1 MAMTD
6 RRVFLA
12 TLAAALFA
20 PAVATAKRLPT
31 RPGIPMPERPP
42 RPRPKPAPPPPRP
55 PDRAALKKKLA
66 ASREQQIERVR
77 AYGRA
82 GKFPRNTLVEN
93 KRVPIFVD
101 DKGTPCAVANLMI
114 MDGRR
119 NDVLAIAKANNL
131 VRVMEVHD
139 GPLVDWLL
147 HSGLLQEEAAL
158 IQPSYEWEGRPVPQ
172 PPERE
177 PAPALKVMVGLEHDE
192 ILRIK
197 AHLGSVVKQLVAN
210 TDDAL
215 ETALDRLLG
224 AGAQPA

>member
-20 PAVATAKRLPT
+20 PAIATAKRLPT
-31 RPGIPMPERPP
+31 RPGAPMPHRPP
-42 RPRPKPAPPPPRP
+42 RPRPKPEPPPPRP
-55 PDRAALKKKLA
+55 PDRASWKKKLA

-77 AYGRA
+77 AYSRA

-114 MDGRR
+114 KDGRQ

-131 VRVMEVHD
+131 VRVMDVHD
-139 GPLVDWLL
+139 GPLVDWVL

-158 IQPSYEWEGRPVPQ
+158 IQPSYDWVDRPVPP

-177 PAPALKVMVGLEHDE
+177 PAPAPNVMVGLERDD

-210 TDDAL
+210 TDEGL

-224 AGAQPA
+224 AVVQPS